1 MQNFL
6 DTISKDSSIKWGL
19 GILLISFLAFTLTI
33 NVYEVEFDIFSGTF
47 FVNYTLTFIYFFF
60 VIFQNKKENDRYF
73 RFSSFARNM
82 ILLQLFNISAYSLNR
97 SIAVFDISSNWVVCF
112 LLLSNI
118 LLLLVALFRDF
129 NNKWLNHLMVIIAN
143 VGILFHFYE
152 SLYVSQTYVITLL
165 GFWFFGIS
173 LHALVPILMTIANA
187 KVVRRFLK
195 KSPYFWPTTLAT
207 WLFCL
212 FFIGYV
218 CHRFNQVNTIVS
230 NSFHQKEQPHQD
242 HSLPP
247 WLTTSQKLPKDWIT
261 KLALKSELAY
271 STGDRIFSGFN
282 RFGNGRLN
290 ERIKHD
296 PLVVIASFISMGI
309 EMPFNDR
316 IKILRYMFDARHSTE
331 RKLWSGDNLSTTDI
345 VTNVQL
351 FPAYHLAYTE
361 KTFKIHNSVVSR
373 WRGLQQEALYTFY
386 LPEGSV
392 VTSAALWV
400 EGEERPAYLTT
411 KSKADSAYQ
420 AIVGR
425 ERRDPLLLHWQE
437 GNRVTV
443 RVFPCTPD
451 EDRQFKIGITTPLH
465 KVDNQLIYKNI
476 DFEGPYW
483 NTANESIN
491 IVTEGTLAGMDAPFS
506 FQEDG
511 LNYTYSGPYNSR
523 WSLTFDA
530 PELSTQAF
538 SFNGKNYQLSN
549 HKEVKEAFNPEHIY
563 LDINA
568 GFSKRE
574 LNKIW
579 TASKGKEVY
588 VYSNHKMTKVTE
600 SNKKALFRQQRKQN
614 FTLFPFYKMD
624 ASKTNLVISKFNQI
638 TPTLDGIKSSDF
650 MKRTSSFFG
659 ENQSAVRLYNIGE
672 EASPYLRTL
681 QELRSIHMSSGS
693 INTLV
698 DFVEGNT
705 FYKNQEDEQTI
716 VNRYGAFQLKESYD
730 STAVASPAPDHLMRL
745 FVYND
750 LLRELGKDYFNKKTL
765 ANNLIT
771 AAKEA
776 YVVTP
781 ISSLIVLETQKDYDR
796 FNIEKAKNSLQNA
809 SIEDSG
815 AVPEPGE
822 WLLIF
827 LVLTVVLWMYFGK
840 GRL

>member
-1 MQNFL
+1 
-6 DTISKDSSIKWGL
+6 
-19 GILLISFLAFTLTI
+19 
-33 NVYEVEFDIFSGTF
+33 
-47 FVNYTLTFIYFFF
+47 
-60 VIFQNKKENDRYF
+60 
-73 RFSSFARNM
+73 
-82 ILLQLFNISAYSLNR
+82 
-97 SIAVFDISSNWVVCF
+97 
-112 LLLSNI
+112 
-118 LLLLVALFRDF
+118 
-129 NNKWLNHLMVIIAN
+129 MVIVAN

-152 SLYVSQTYVITLL
+152 SLYVAQTYTITLL

-173 LHALVPILMTIANA
+173 LHSLVPVLMTIANA

-218 CHRFNQVNTIVS
+218 SYRFNQVNTVVS
-230 NSFHQKEQPHQD
+230 NSFHQRAQPHED

-247 WLTTSQKLPKDWIT
+247 WLSTSQQLPKDWIT
-261 KLALKSELAY
+261 KLALKSDLAY
-271 STGDRIFSGFN
+271 STRDDLFSS
-282 RFGNGRLN
+282 FGSFGPRRLN

-296 PLVVIASFISMGI
+296 PLVVIASFFNQGI
-309 EMPFNDR
+309 DIPFGDR

-373 WRGLQQEALYTFY
+373 WRQQQEAFYTFY

-420 AIVGR
+420 AIVGV

-437 GNRVTV
+437 GNRVTL
-443 RVFPCTPD
+443 RVFPCTPK

-465 KVDNQLIYKNI
+465 KIDNQLLYKNI

-483 NTANESIN
+483 STANESIN
-491 IVTEGTLAGMDAPFS
+491 IVTEGALTNMDAPFS

-530 PELSTQAF
+530 PELSSQTF
-538 SFNGKNYQLSN
+538 SFNNKSYQLSDHN
-549 HKEVKEAFNPEHIY
+549 EVKETFNPEHIY

-568 GFSKRE
+568 GFSKSE
-574 LNKIW
+574 LSKIW
-579 TASKGKEVY
+579 AACQGKEVF

-600 SNKKALFRQQRKQN
+600 GNKKVLFRQQCKQN

-624 ASKTNLVISKFNQI
+624 ASKTNLVISKFNQL
-638 TPTLDGIKSSDF
+638 TPTLEDIKSSDF

-659 ENQSAVRLYNIGE
+659 ANQSAVRLYNIGE
-672 EASPYLRTL
+672 DASPYLRTL
-681 QELRSIHMSSGS
+681 QELRSIQMASGS
-693 INTLV
+693 VNTLV
-698 DFVEGNT
+698 DFIKENT
-705 FYKNQEDEQTI
+705 FYKNQENEQTI
-716 VNRYGAFQLKESYD
+716 VNRYGGFQLKESND
-730 STAVASPAPDHLMRL
+730 ATSPTQAPDHLMRL

-750 LLRELGKDYFNKKTL
+750 LLRELGKDYFNKKAL

-776 YVVTP
+776 YVVSP

-809 SIEDSG
+809 SIGDSG

-822 WLLIF
+822 WLLIL
-827 LVLTVVLWMYFGK
+827 LVLTIVLWMYFGK
-840 GRL
+840 GRV

>member
-6 DTISKDSSIKWGL
+6 NALSKDSSLKIGL
-19 GILLISFLAFTLTI
+19 AFLLTSFLTFALTI
-33 NVYEVEFDIFSGTF
+33 DVYDVEFDIFSGTF
-47 FVNYTLTFIYFFF
+47 FLNYALTFLYFFF
-60 VIFQNKKENDRYF
+60 VVYKNKEENDRYF

-82 ILLQLFNISAYSLNR
+82 ILLQLFNISAYALNR
-97 SIAVFDISSNWVVCF
+97 SITVFDISANWVVCF

-118 LLLLVALFRDF
+118 ALLLVSLFKEF
-129 NNKWLNHLMVIIAN
+129 NNKWLNHLMVIITN

-152 SLYVSQTYVITLL
+152 SIYVSQVYIITLL

-173 LHALVPILMTIANA
+173 LHALVPMLMTIANI

-195 KSPYFWPTTLAT
+195 KSPYYWPTTLAT

-212 FFIGYV
+212 LFIGYV
-218 CHRFNQVNTIVS
+218 SHRFSQVNDAVS
-230 NSFHQKEQPHQD
+230 NSFHQQEQAHQD

-247 WLTTSQKLPKDWIT
+247 WLTTSQQLPKDWIT

-271 STGDRIFSGFN
+271 STSDRLFNGFDN
-282 RFGNGRLN
+282 FGSRRLN

-296 PLVVIASFISMGI
+296 PLVVIATFFSQGVD
-309 EMPFNDR
+309 MPFNDR
-316 IKILRYMFDARHSTE
+316 IKILRYMFDSRHNTE

-400 EGEERPAYLTT
+400 AGEERPAYLTT

-420 AIVGR
+420 AIVGV

-443 RVFPCTPD
+443 RVFPCTPE
-451 EDRQFKIGITTPLH
+451 EDRQFKIGITTPLQ
-465 KVDNQLIYKNI
+465 KTENQLIYKNI

-491 IVTEGTLAGMDAPFS
+491 IVTEGTLTNMDAPFS
-506 FQEDG
+506 FYEDG

-530 PELSTQAF
+530 PDLSTQAF
-538 SFNGKNYQLSN
+538 SFNNKSYQLSP
-549 HKEVKEAFNPEHIY
+549 HQEVKENFSPEHIY

-579 TASKGKEVY
+579 TACQGKELFVH
-588 VYSNHKMTKVTE
+588 SNYKMTKVTE
-600 SNKKALFRQQRKQN
+600 GNKKALFRQQLRQN

-624 ASKTNLVISKFNQI
+624 PSKTNLVISKFNQT
-638 TPTLDGIKSSDF
+638 TPTLEDIKSSDF
-650 MKRTSSFFG
+650 MKQTSQFF
-659 ENQSAVRLYNIGE
+659 NTNSKSVRVFNIDE
-672 EASPYLRTL
+672 EVSPYLLTL
-681 QELRSIHMSSGS
+681 KELRSIQLANGTTNSL
-693 INTLV
+693 INLL
-698 DFVEGNT
+698 DAKQ
-705 FYKNQEDEQTI
+705 FYKNQENEQTI
-716 VNRYGAFQLKESYD
+716 VNQYGGFQLKESLEA
-730 STAVASPAPDHLMRL
+730 TNATEAPDHLMRL

-750 LLRELGKDYFNKKTL
+750 LLRELGKDYFNKKAL

-781 ISSLIVLETQKDYDR
+781 ISSLIVLETQEDYDR
-796 FNIEKAKNSLQNA
+796 FDIKKANNSLQNA
-809 SIEDSG
+809 LINDSG

-822 WLLIF
+822 WLLIL
-827 LVLTVVLWMYFGK
+827 LVLSVLLWMYFGK
-840 GRL
+840 GR